1 MQISL
6 LWKAPAINPINRK
19 AQSIP
24 VLNPFD
30 PYGRTFFFS
39 TFGFMIAF
47 LSWYAFPPLMTKT
60 IKGDL
65 HLTQN
70 EVANSNVLALVA
82 TLLVRL
88 IIGPLCDRFGARLCF
103 AGVLLA
109 GAVPT
114 ALAGL
119 VTNAPGL
126 LTIRFFVGILG
137 ASFVPCQV
145 WSTGFFD
152 KNVVGSANALMAG
165 IGNAGGGI
173 TYFIMPALFDSLVKD
188 QGLTPHKAWRVAFI
202 VPFILIMSIALG
214 MLFFCE
220 DTPTGAWADRHNA
233 VQNASASSNTTL
245 SGTIVD
251 ASGKISNTPEYEVPE
266 KKSLD
271 EKKKTE
277 ESDPEYAT
285 ASQDIELIV
294 QSEVIVKPTFKE
306 ALRVIFSWQC
316 LMLAAPYACS
326 FGGELAINSILGAY
340 YNKNFPYLGQTNS
353 GRWAAMFGLL
363 NVFFRPAGG
372 IIADILY
379 RKTNSVA
386 VKKWWLIFVG
396 CSQGAMCLAI
406 GILNPKSEAAMF
418 GLVAGLA
425 FFMDA
430 ANGAN
435 FAIVPHVHPF
445 ANGIL
450 SGVVGATGNFGGVI
464 FSVIFRYNGTQ
475 YDKVIMIIGAICIG
489 VNMSVSWI
497 SPIPKGQIGGR

>member
-1 MQISL
+1 MYL
-6 LWKAPAINPINRK
+6 T
-19 AQSIP
+19 
-24 VLNPFD
+24 
-30 PYGRTFFFS
+30 Y
-39 TFGFMIAF
+39 
-47 LSWYAFPPLMTKT
+47 KT
-60 IKGDL
+60 
-65 HLTQN
+65 
-70 EVANSNVLALVA
+70 S
-82 TLLVRL
+82 
-88 IIGPLCDRFGARLCF
+88 
-103 AGVLLA
+103 
-109 GAVPT
+109 
-114 ALAGL
+114 
-119 VTNAPGL
+119 
-126 LTIRFFVGILG
+126 
-137 ASFVPCQV
+137 
-145 WSTGFFD
+145 
-152 KNVVGSANALMAG
+152 
-165 IGNAGGGI
+165 
-173 TYFIMPALFDSLVKD
+173 FIMPALFDSLVKD
-188 QGLTPHKAWRVAFI
+188 QGLTPHKAWRVAFV

-277 ESDPEYAT
+277 DSDPEYAT
-285 ASQDIELIV
+285 ASKDIELIV

-316 LMLAAPYACS
+316 LMLSAPYACS

-340 YNKNFPYLGQTNS
+340 YTKNFPYLGQTNS

-379 RKTNSVA
+379 RKTNSVS

-406 GILNPKSEAAMF
+406 GILNPKSEATMF
-418 GLVAGLA
+418 GLIAGLA

-445 ANGIL
+445 ANGEFNIQSLIPRNLVLTVFLPGIL

-489 VNMSVSWI
+489 VNMGVSWI